1 MSVICLKVK
10 AHNYLGIKHFY
21 PSRCKMFAEVM
32 HQKKSSRVIFTF
44 LFFILKT
51 VLMLMLAA
59 MCKGMSFSHS
69 GLRDWC
75 AIPWQP
81 LVAMEKCVFP
91 DSLESGFQQLPVVCM
106 EDVTLSAN
114 TTSYAAVKLRSAK
127 QTGNRDSS
135 PSK

>member
-1 MSVICLKVK
+1 MEAENVHRGHVK
-10 AHNYLGIKHFY
+10 
-21 PSRCKMFAEVM
+21 C
-32 HQKKSSRVIFTF
+32 SRVVFTF

-59 MCKGMSFSHS
+59 MCKGGRGPSHS
-69 GLRDWC
+69 GLREWC
-75 AIPWQP
+75 AIPWQL

-91 DSLESGFQQLPVVCM
+91 DSLESSFQQLPVVCK
-106 EDVTLSAN
+106 EGVALSAN
-114 TTSYAAVKLRSAK
+114 ITNYAAVKLRSAT